1 MSVFVAVKTRVKA
14 SRERKSPDV
23 EDVTIGEGCFW
34 YVKPKVKID
43 PKTNRRFFYGINQK
57 EVQRLK
63 ELVKSNF
70 FTPQMLCTIANMNE
84 ESGSKKQTRLRSFDW
99 AVTNFT
105 KGNPIS
111 YLRPVDRKI
120 DDQGIDK
127 SSENKEIKNG
137 NDTKKMIVD
146 PHVSYSS
153 ELHSGHRLLFDP
165 FRRGTH
171 VYFEADGKNRH
182 STVGQLCFLK
192 WCFDNGIDKYVDEN
206 ADEIKKDMAI
216 ISKKRRKNRIMTGSS
231 ALGGISTKGKKRTRR
246 LLDVVDV
253 DDEVEDLK
261 KGQMN
266 GLKDAETDIESN
278 DAKNINSCNHGNMK
292 KRARMELTPT
302 PKSRI
307 RGLVPMTKIEIHA

>member
-1 MSVFVAVKTRVKA
+1 MSSFVAVKTRVKA
-14 SRERKSPDV
+14 SRERKSPEK
-23 EDVTIGEGCFW
+23 EDVTISEGCFW
-34 YVKPKVKID
+34 YIKPQIKID
-43 PKTNRRFFYGINQK
+43 AKTNRRSFYGMNQK
-57 EVQRLK
+57 EMQRLR

-70 FTPQMLCTIANMNE
+70 FTPEMLSVIANMNE

-111 YLRPVDRKI
+111 YLRPVKSAPAAPPN
-120 DDQGIDK
+120 DDANANAEKEDNKNKAEAEDK
-127 SSENKEIKNG
+127 EK
-137 NDTKKMIVD
+137 TRRIVD

-171 VYFEADGKNRH
+171 VYFEADGQNRH

-206 ADEIKKDMAI
+206 ADEIKKDMAV
-216 ISKKRRKNRIMTGSS
+216 ISKKRRKNKKTDP
-231 ALGGISTKGKKRTRR
+231 STIEDQYKETKRTREEDEDKKKDE
-246 LLDVVDV
+246 DV
-253 DDEVEDLK
+253 K
-261 KGQMN
+261 
-266 GLKDAETDIESN
+266 
-278 DAKNINSCNHGNMK
+278 HPK
-292 KRARMELTPT
+292 KRSRMELTPT

>member
-1 MSVFVAVKTRVKA
+1 MSSFVAVKTRVKA
-14 SRERKSPDV
+14 SRERKSPEK
-23 EDVTIGEGCFW
+23 EDVTISEGCFW
-34 YVKPKVKID
+34 YIKPQIKID
-43 PKTNRRFFYGINQK
+43 AKTNRRFFYGINQK
-57 EVQRLK
+57 EMQRLR

-70 FTPQMLCTIANMNE
+70 FTPEMLSVIANMNE
-84 ESGSKKQTRLRSFDW
+84 ESGSNKQTRLRSFDW

-111 YLRPVDRKI
+111 YLRPVKSAPAPPPNDEANANAVKE
-120 DDQGIDK
+120 DNKNKAEAEDK
-127 SSENKEIKNG
+127 EK
-137 NDTKKMIVD
+137 TRRIVD

-171 VYFEADGKNRH
+171 VYFEADGQNRH

-206 ADEIKKDMAI
+206 ADEIKKDMAV
-216 ISKKRRKNRIMTGSS
+216 ISKKRRKNKKTDP
-231 ALGGISTKGKKRTRR
+231 STIEDQHKETKRTREEDEDKKKEEDKKKDE
-246 LLDVVDV
+246 DV
-253 DDEVEDLK
+253 K
-261 KGQMN
+261 
-266 GLKDAETDIESN
+266 
-278 DAKNINSCNHGNMK
+278 HPK
-292 KRARMELTPT
+292 KRSRMELTPT

>member
-1 MSVFVAVKTRVKA
+1 MSSFVAVKTRVKA
-14 SRERKSPDV
+14 SRERKSPEN
-23 EDVTIGEGCFW
+23 EDVTISEGCFW
-34 YVKPKVKID
+34 YIKPVIKID
-43 PKTNRRFFYGINQK
+43 AKTNRRSFYGINQK
-57 EVQRLK
+57 EMQRLR

-70 FTPQMLCTIANMNE
+70 FTPEMLSVIANMNE
-84 ESGSKKQTRLRSFDW
+84 ESGTKKQTRLRSFDW

-111 YLRPVDRKI
+111 YLRPIKSI
-120 DDQGIDK
+120 DANTHAKKEEDK
-127 SSENKEIKNG
+127 EDKEDKEEK
-137 NDTKKMIVD
+137 TRRIVD

-206 ADEIKKDMAI
+206 ADEIKKDMAV
-216 ISKKRRKNRIMTGSS
+216 ISKKRRKNKKTP
-231 ALGGISTKGKKRTRR
+231 ISIQAEHQPEKKRSREEDKKNDE
-246 LLDVVDV
+246 DV
-253 DDEVEDLK
+253 K
-261 KGQMN
+261 
-266 GLKDAETDIESN
+266 
-278 DAKNINSCNHGNMK
+278 HPK
-292 KRARMELTPT
+292 KRSRMELTPT

>member
-1 MSVFVAVKTRVKA
+1 MSSFVAVKTRVKA
-14 SRERKSPDV
+14 SRERKSPEK
-23 EDVTIGEGCFW
+23 EDVTISEGCFW
-34 YVKPKVKID
+34 YIKPVIKID
-43 PKTNRRFFYGINQK
+43 AKTNRRSFYGINQK
-57 EVQRLK
+57 EMQRLR

-70 FTPQMLCTIANMNE
+70 FTPEMLSVIANMNE
-84 ESGSKKQTRLRSFDW
+84 ESGTKKQTRLRSFDW

-111 YLRPVDRKI
+111 YLRPIKSI
-120 DDQGIDK
+120 DANTHAKKEEDK
-127 SSENKEIKNG
+127 EDKEDKEEK
-137 NDTKKMIVD
+137 TRRIVD

-206 ADEIKKDMAI
+206 ADEIKKDMAV
-216 ISKKRRKNRIMTGSS
+216 ISKKRRKNKKTP
-231 ALGGISTKGKKRTRR
+231 ISIQAEHQPEKKRSREEDKKNDE
-246 LLDVVDV
+246 DV
-253 DDEVEDLK
+253 K
-261 KGQMN
+261 
-266 GLKDAETDIESN
+266 
-278 DAKNINSCNHGNMK
+278 HPK
-292 KRARMELTPT
+292 KRSRMELTPT

>member
-1 MSVFVAVKTRVKA
+1 MSASFVAVKTRVKPL
-14 SRERKSPDV
+14 RERKSPEK
-23 EDVTIGEGCFW
+23 EDITVAEGCFW
-34 YVKPKVKID
+34 YVKPQIKID
-43 PKTNRRFFYGINQK
+43 GKTNRRTFYGMNQK
-57 EVQRLK
+57 EIQRLR

-70 FTPQMLCTIANMNE
+70 FVPEMLSTIANMNE
-84 ESGSKKQTRLRSFDW
+84 ESGSRKQTRLRSFDW

-111 YLRPVDRKI
+111 YL
-120 DDQGIDK
+120 
-127 SSENKEIKNG
+127 SS
-137 NDTKKMIVD
+137 TLQIVD

-216 ISKKRRKNRIMTGSS
+216 ISKKRRKNKKVCVT
-231 ALGGISTKGKKRTRR
+231 STSNTNTEGMKRTRQQAS
-246 LLDVVDV
+246 
-253 DDEVEDLK
+253 DDD
-261 KGQMN
+261 Q
-266 GLKDAETDIESN
+266 T
-278 DAKNINSCNHGNMK
+278 K

-307 RGLVPMTKIEIHA
+307 RGLVPMTKIEIHV

>member
-1 MSVFVAVKTRVKA
+1 MSSFVAVKTRVKA
-14 SRERKSPDV
+14 SRERKSPEK
-23 EDVTIGEGCFW
+23 EDVTISEGCFW
-34 YVKPKVKID
+34 YIKPQIKID
-43 PKTNRRFFYGINQK
+43 AKTNRRSFYGINQK
-57 EVQRLK
+57 EMQRLR

-70 FTPQMLCTIANMNE
+70 FTPEMLSVIANMNE
-84 ESGSKKQTRLRSFDW
+84 ESGTKKQTRLRSFDW

-111 YLRPVDRKI
+111 YLRPVKSIGANTRAKKEEEE
-120 DDQGIDK
+120 DK
-127 SSENKEIKNG
+127 EDKEDEEDKEE
-137 NDTKKMIVD
+137 TRRIVD

-171 VYFEADGKNRH
+171 VYFEADGQNRH

-206 ADEIKKDMAI
+206 ADEIKKDMAV
-216 ISKKRRKNRIMTGSS
+216 ISKKRRKNKKTPIY
-231 ALGGISTKGKKRTRR
+231 IQNQQETKRSREEDKKDEDVKHPKKR
-246 LLDVVDV
+246 
-253 DDEVEDLK
+253 
-261 KGQMN
+261 
-266 GLKDAETDIESN
+266 S
-278 DAKNINSCNHGNMK
+278 
-292 KRARMELTPT
+292 RMELTPT

>member
-1 MSVFVAVKTRVKA
+1 MSSFVAVKTRVKA
-14 SRERKSPDV
+14 SRERKSPEK
-23 EDVTIGEGCFW
+23 EDVTISEGCFW
-34 YVKPKVKID
+34 YIKPQIKID
-43 PKTNRRFFYGINQK
+43 AKTNRRFFYGINQK
-57 EVQRLK
+57 EMQRLR

-70 FTPQMLCTIANMNE
+70 FTPEMLSVIANMNE
-84 ESGSKKQTRLRSFDW
+84 ESGTKKQTRLRSFDW

-111 YLRPVDRKI
+111 YLRPVKSAPDVNADANAEKEDNKNRAEADNTADNKADANNI
-120 DDQGIDK
+120 NNKDK
-127 SSENKEIKNG
+127 EDK
-137 NDTKKMIVD
+137 TRRIVD

-171 VYFEADGKNRH
+171 VYFEADGQNRH

-206 ADEIKKDMAI
+206 ADEIKKDMAV
-216 ISKKRRKNRIMTGSS
+216 ISKKRRKNKKTDP
-231 ALGGISTKGKKRTRR
+231 STVEHKHQETKRPREEDEDKNKKKDEDVKHPKKR
-246 LLDVVDV
+246 
-253 DDEVEDLK
+253 
-261 KGQMN
+261 
-266 GLKDAETDIESN
+266 S
-278 DAKNINSCNHGNMK
+278 
-292 KRARMELTPT
+292 RMELTPT

>member
-1 MSVFVAVKTRVKA
+1 MSSFVAVKTRVKA
-14 SRERKSPDV
+14 SRERKSPEK
-23 EDVTIGEGCFW
+23 EDVTISEGCFW
-34 YVKPKVKID
+34 YIKPQIKID
-43 PKTNRRFFYGINQK
+43 SKTNRRSFYGINQK
-57 EVQRLK
+57 EMQRLR

-70 FTPQMLCTIANMNE
+70 FSPEMLSVIANMNE
-84 ESGSKKQTRLRSFDW
+84 ESGTKKQTRLRSFDW

-111 YLRPVDRKI
+111 YLRPVKSIGANTHAKKEDEEE
-120 DDQGIDK
+120 DK
-127 SSENKEIKNG
+127 EDKEDKEEK
-137 NDTKKMIVD
+137 TRRIVD

-171 VYFEADGKNRH
+171 VYFEADGQNRH

-206 ADEIKKDMAI
+206 ADEIKKDMAV
-216 ISKKRRKNRIMTGSS
+216 ISKKRRKNKKTP
-231 ALGGISTKGKKRTRR
+231 ISIQNQQETKRSREEDKKDEDVKHPKKR
-246 LLDVVDV
+246 
-253 DDEVEDLK
+253 
-261 KGQMN
+261 
-266 GLKDAETDIESN
+266 S
-278 DAKNINSCNHGNMK
+278 
-292 KRARMELTPT
+292 RMELTPT

>member
-1 MSVFVAVKTRVKA
+1 MAVKTRVKA
-14 SRERKSPDV
+14 SRERKSPEK
-23 EDVTIGEGCFW
+23 EDVTISEGCFW
-34 YVKPKVKID
+34 YIKPQIKID
-43 PKTNRRFFYGINQK
+43 SKTNRRSFYGINQK
-57 EVQRLK
+57 EMQRLR

-70 FTPQMLCTIANMNE
+70 FSPEMLSVIANMNE
-84 ESGSKKQTRLRSFDW
+84 ESGTKKQTRLRSFDW

-111 YLRPVDRKI
+111 YLRPVKSIGANTHAKKEDEEE
-120 DDQGIDK
+120 DK
-127 SSENKEIKNG
+127 EDKEDKEEK
-137 NDTKKMIVD
+137 TRRIVD

-171 VYFEADGKNRH
+171 VYFEADGQNRH

-206 ADEIKKDMAI
+206 ADEIKKDMAV
-216 ISKKRRKNRIMTGSS
+216 ISKKRRKNKKTP
-231 ALGGISTKGKKRTRR
+231 ISIQNQQETKRSRDEDDNKKKDEDVKHPKKR
-246 LLDVVDV
+246 
-253 DDEVEDLK
+253 
-261 KGQMN
+261 
-266 GLKDAETDIESN
+266 S
-278 DAKNINSCNHGNMK
+278 
-292 KRARMELTPT
+292 RMELTPT

>member
-1 MSVFVAVKTRVKA
+1 MSSFVAVKTRVKA
-14 SRERKSPDV
+14 SRERKSPEK
-23 EDVTIGEGCFW
+23 EDVTISEGCFW
-34 YVKPKVKID
+34 YIKPQIKID
-43 PKTNRRFFYGINQK
+43 AKTNRRSFYGMNQK
-57 EVQRLK
+57 EMQRLR

-70 FTPQMLCTIANMNE
+70 FTPEMLSVIANMNE
-84 ESGSKKQTRLRSFDW
+84 ESGTKKQTRLRSFDW

-111 YLRPVDRKI
+111 YLRPIKSI
-120 DDQGIDK
+120 DSNTHAKKEEDK
-127 SSENKEIKNG
+127 EDKEDKEEK
-137 NDTKKMIVD
+137 TRRIVD

-171 VYFEADGKNRH
+171 VYFEADGQNRH

-206 ADEIKKDMAI
+206 ADEIKKDMAV
-216 ISKKRRKNRIMTGSS
+216 ISKKRRKNKKTEPS
-231 ALGGISTKGKKRTRR
+231 ISVQAEHQQETKRSREEDKKNDEDVKHPKKR
-246 LLDVVDV
+246 
-253 DDEVEDLK
+253 
-261 KGQMN
+261 
-266 GLKDAETDIESN
+266 S
-278 DAKNINSCNHGNMK
+278 
-292 KRARMELTPT
+292 RMELTPT

>member
-1 MSVFVAVKTRVKA
+1 MAVKTRVKA
-14 SRERKSPDV
+14 SRERKSPEK
-23 EDVTIGEGCFW
+23 EDVTISEGCFW
-34 YVKPKVKID
+34 YIKPQIKID
-43 PKTNRRFFYGINQK
+43 AKTNRRSFYGINQK
-57 EVQRLK
+57 EMQRLR

-70 FTPQMLCTIANMNE
+70 FTPEMLSVIANMNE
-84 ESGSKKQTRLRSFDW
+84 ESGTKKQTRLRSFDW

-111 YLRPVDRKI
+111 YLRPVKSIGANTRAKKEEEE
-120 DDQGIDK
+120 DK
-127 SSENKEIKNG
+127 EDKEDEEDKEE
-137 NDTKKMIVD
+137 TRRIVD

-171 VYFEADGKNRH
+171 VYFEADGQNRH

-206 ADEIKKDMAI
+206 ADEIKKDMAV
-216 ISKKRRKNRIMTGSS
+216 ISKKRRKNKKTPIY
-231 ALGGISTKGKKRTRR
+231 IQNQQETKRSREEDKKDEDVKHPKKR
-246 LLDVVDV
+246 
-253 DDEVEDLK
+253 
-261 KGQMN
+261 
-266 GLKDAETDIESN
+266 S
-278 DAKNINSCNHGNMK
+278 
-292 KRARMELTPT
+292 RMELTPT

>member
-1 MSVFVAVKTRVKA
+1 MSALFVAVKTRVKP
-14 SRERKSPDV
+14 SRERKSAEK
-23 EDVTIGEGCFW
+23 EDVTIAEGCFW
-34 YVKPKVKID
+34 YVKPEIRID
-43 PKTNRRFFYGINQK
+43 AKTNRRTFYGMNQK
-57 EVQRLK
+57 EIQRLR

-70 FTPQMLCTIANMNE
+70 FLPDMLSTIANMNE

-111 YLRPVDRKI
+111 YL
-120 DDQGIDK
+120 
-127 SSENKEIKNG
+127 SS
-137 NDTKKMIVD
+137 TLQIVD

-216 ISKKRRKNRIMTGSS
+216 ISKKRRKNKSKNFREERES
-231 ALGGISTKGKKRTRR
+231 GKRARHHQAQTQNEKQTQAQE
-246 LLDVVDV
+246 
-253 DDEVEDLK
+253 DDQV
-261 KGQMN
+261 
-266 GLKDAETDIESN
+266 
-278 DAKNINSCNHGNMK
+278 K

-307 RGLVPMTKIEIHA
+307 RGLVPMTKIEIHV

>member
-1 MSVFVAVKTRVKA
+1 MSSFVAVKTRVKA
-14 SRERKSPDV
+14 SRERKSPEK
-23 EDVTIGEGCFW
+23 EDVTISEGCFW
-34 YVKPKVKID
+34 YIKPQIKID
-43 PKTNRRFFYGINQK
+43 SKTNRRSFYGINQK
-57 EVQRLK
+57 EMQRLR

-70 FTPQMLCTIANMNE
+70 FSPEMLSVIANMNE
-84 ESGSKKQTRLRSFDW
+84 ESGTKKQTRLRSFDW

-111 YLRPVDRKI
+111 YLRPVKSIGANTHAKKEDEEE
-120 DDQGIDK
+120 DK
-127 SSENKEIKNG
+127 EDKEDKEEK
-137 NDTKKMIVD
+137 TRRIVD

-171 VYFEADGKNRH
+171 VYFEADGQNRH

-206 ADEIKKDMAI
+206 ADEIKKDMAV
-216 ISKKRRKNRIMTGSS
+216 ISKKRRKNKKTP
-231 ALGGISTKGKKRTRR
+231 ISIQNQQETKRSREEDDKKKDEDVKHPKKR
-246 LLDVVDV
+246 
-253 DDEVEDLK
+253 
-261 KGQMN
+261 
-266 GLKDAETDIESN
+266 S
-278 DAKNINSCNHGNMK
+278 
-292 KRARMELTPT
+292 RMELTPT

>member
-1 MSVFVAVKTRVKA
+1 MSSFVAVKTRVKA
-14 SRERKSPDV
+14 SRERKSPEK
-23 EDVTIGEGCFW
+23 EDVTISEGCFW
-34 YVKPKVKID
+34 YIKPQIKID
-43 PKTNRRFFYGINQK
+43 AKTNRRFFYGINQK
-57 EVQRLK
+57 EMQRLR

-70 FTPQMLCTIANMNE
+70 FTPEMLSVIANMNE

-111 YLRPVDRKI
+111 YLRPVKSAPAPPPNDEANANAVKE
-120 DDQGIDK
+120 DNKNKAEDK
-127 SSENKEIKNG
+127 EK
-137 NDTKKMIVD
+137 TRRIVD

-171 VYFEADGKNRH
+171 VYFEADGQNRH

-206 ADEIKKDMAI
+206 ADEIKKDMAV
-216 ISKKRRKNRIMTGSS
+216 ISKKRRKNKKTDP
-231 ALGGISTKGKKRTRR
+231 STIEDQHKETKRTREEDEDKKKEEDKKKDE
-246 LLDVVDV
+246 DV
-253 DDEVEDLK
+253 K
-261 KGQMN
+261 
-266 GLKDAETDIESN
+266 
-278 DAKNINSCNHGNMK
+278 HPK
-292 KRARMELTPT
+292 KRSRMELTPT

>member
-1 MSVFVAVKTRVKA
+1 MSSFVAVKTRVKA
-14 SRERKSPDV
+14 SRERKSPEK
-23 EDVTIGEGCFW
+23 EDVTISEGCFW
-34 YVKPKVKID
+34 YIKPQIKID
-43 PKTNRRFFYGINQK
+43 AKTNRRSFYGINQK
-57 EVQRLK
+57 EMQRLR

-70 FTPQMLCTIANMNE
+70 FTPEMLSVIANMNE
-84 ESGSKKQTRLRSFDW
+84 ESGTKKQTRLRSFDW

-111 YLRPVDRKI
+111 YLRPVKSIGANTHAKKEDEEE
-120 DDQGIDK
+120 DK
-127 SSENKEIKNG
+127 EDKEEK
-137 NDTKKMIVD
+137 TRRIVD

-171 VYFEADGKNRH
+171 VYFEADGQNRH

-206 ADEIKKDMAI
+206 ADEIKKDMAV
-216 ISKKRRKNRIMTGSS
+216 ISKKRRKNKTTP
-231 ALGGISTKGKKRTRR
+231 ISIQNQQETKRSREEDDKKKDEDVKHPKKR
-246 LLDVVDV
+246 
-253 DDEVEDLK
+253 
-261 KGQMN
+261 
-266 GLKDAETDIESN
+266 S
-278 DAKNINSCNHGNMK
+278 
-292 KRARMELTPT
+292 RMELTPT

>member
-1 MSVFVAVKTRVKA
+1 MSSFVAVKTRVKA
-14 SRERKSPDV
+14 SRERKSPEK
-23 EDVTIGEGCFW
+23 EDVTISEGCFW
-34 YVKPKVKID
+34 YIKPQIKID
-43 PKTNRRFFYGINQK
+43 AKTNRRFFYGINQK
-57 EVQRLK
+57 EMQRLR

-70 FTPQMLCTIANMNE
+70 FTPEMLSVIANMNE

-111 YLRPVDRKI
+111 YLRPVKSAPAPPPNDEANANAVKE
-120 DDQGIDK
+120 DNKNKAEAEDK
-127 SSENKEIKNG
+127 EK
-137 NDTKKMIVD
+137 TRRIVD

-171 VYFEADGKNRH
+171 VYFEADGQNRH

-206 ADEIKKDMAI
+206 ADEIKKDMAV
-216 ISKKRRKNRIMTGSS
+216 ISKKRRKNKKTDP
-231 ALGGISTKGKKRTRR
+231 STIEDQHKETKRTREEEE
-246 LLDVVDV
+246 DKKK
-253 DDEVEDLK
+253 DEEIK
-261 KGQMN
+261 
-266 GLKDAETDIESN
+266 
-278 DAKNINSCNHGNMK
+278 HPK
-292 KRARMELTPT
+292 KRSRMELTPT

>member
-1 MSVFVAVKTRVKA
+1 MNSLFVAVKTRVKP
-14 SRERKSPDV
+14 SRERKSPEK
-23 EDVTIGEGCFW
+23 EDVTVAEGCFW
-34 YVKPKVKID
+34 YVKPEIRID
-43 PKTNRRFFYGINQK
+43 AKTNRRTFYGMNQK
-57 EVQRLK
+57 EIQRLR

-70 FTPQMLCTIANMNE
+70 FVPDMLCTIANMNE

-111 YLRPVDRKI
+111 YL
-120 DDQGIDK
+120 
-127 SSENKEIKNG
+127 SS
-137 NDTKKMIVD
+137 TLQIVD

-216 ISKKRRKNRIMTGSS
+216 ISKKRRKN
-231 ALGGISTKGKKRTRR
+231 KKLYVNSKEERD
-246 LLDVVDV
+246 DVKRARHQAQTQPQE
-253 DDEVEDLK
+253 DDQV
-261 KGQMN
+261 
-266 GLKDAETDIESN
+266 
-278 DAKNINSCNHGNMK
+278 K

-307 RGLVPMTKIEIHA
+307 RGLVPMTKIEIHV

>member
-1 MSVFVAVKTRVKA
+1 MSALFVAVKTRVKPL
-14 SRERKSPDV
+14 RERKSPEK
-23 EDVTIGEGCFW
+23 EDVTIAEGCFW
-34 YVKPKVKID
+34 YVKPEIRID
-43 PKTNRRFFYGINQK
+43 AKTNRRTFYGMNQK
-57 EVQRLK
+57 EIQRLR

-70 FTPQMLCTIANMNE
+70 FLPDMLSTIANMNE

-111 YLRPVDRKI
+111 YL
-120 DDQGIDK
+120 
-127 SSENKEIKNG
+127 SS
-137 NDTKKMIVD
+137 TLQIVD

-216 ISKKRRKNRIMTGSS
+216 ISKKRRKNKSKNLREERE
-231 ALGGISTKGKKRTRR
+231 GKRARHHQAQAQNEKQTQAEE
-246 LLDVVDV
+246 
-253 DDEVEDLK
+253 DDQV
-261 KGQMN
+261 
-266 GLKDAETDIESN
+266 
-278 DAKNINSCNHGNMK
+278 K

-307 RGLVPMTKIEIHA
+307 RGLVPMTKIEIHV

>member
-1 MSVFVAVKTRVKA
+1 MSSFVAVKTRVKA
-14 SRERKSPDV
+14 SRERKSPEK
-23 EDVTIGEGCFW
+23 EDVTISEGCFW
-34 YVKPKVKID
+34 YIKPQIKID
-43 PKTNRRFFYGINQK
+43 SKTNRRSFYGINQK
-57 EVQRLK
+57 EMQRLR

-70 FTPQMLCTIANMNE
+70 FSPEMLSVIANMNE
-84 ESGSKKQTRLRSFDW
+84 ESGTKKQTRLRSFDW

-111 YLRPVDRKI
+111 YLRPVKSIGANTHAKKEDEEE
-120 DDQGIDK
+120 DK
-127 SSENKEIKNG
+127 EDKEDKEEK
-137 NDTKKMIVD
+137 TRRIVD

-171 VYFEADGKNRH
+171 VYFEADGQNRH

-206 ADEIKKDMAI
+206 ADEIKKDMAV
-216 ISKKRRKNRIMTGSS
+216 ISKKRRKNKKTP
-231 ALGGISTKGKKRTRR
+231 ISIQNQQETKRSRDEDKKDEDVKHPKKR
-246 LLDVVDV
+246 
-253 DDEVEDLK
+253 
-261 KGQMN
+261 
-266 GLKDAETDIESN
+266 S
-278 DAKNINSCNHGNMK
+278 
-292 KRARMELTPT
+292 RMELTPT

>member
-1 MSVFVAVKTRVKA
+1 MAVKTRVKA
-14 SRERKSPDV
+14 SRERKSPEK
-23 EDVTIGEGCFW
+23 EDVTISEGCFW
-34 YVKPKVKID
+34 YIKPQIKID
-43 PKTNRRFFYGINQK
+43 SKTNRRSFYGINQK
-57 EVQRLK
+57 EMQRLR

-70 FTPQMLCTIANMNE
+70 FSPEMLSVIANMNE
-84 ESGSKKQTRLRSFDW
+84 ESGTKKQTRLRSFDW

-111 YLRPVDRKI
+111 YLRPVKSIGANTHAKKEDEEE
-120 DDQGIDK
+120 DK
-127 SSENKEIKNG
+127 EDKEDKEEK
-137 NDTKKMIVD
+137 TRRIVD

-171 VYFEADGKNRH
+171 VYFEADGQNRH

-206 ADEIKKDMAI
+206 ADEIKKDMAV
-216 ISKKRRKNRIMTGSS
+216 ISKKRRKNKKTP
-231 ALGGISTKGKKRTRR
+231 ISIQNQQETKRSREEDDKKKDEDVKHPKKR
-246 LLDVVDV
+246 
-253 DDEVEDLK
+253 
-261 KGQMN
+261 
-266 GLKDAETDIESN
+266 S
-278 DAKNINSCNHGNMK
+278 
-292 KRARMELTPT
+292 RMELTPT